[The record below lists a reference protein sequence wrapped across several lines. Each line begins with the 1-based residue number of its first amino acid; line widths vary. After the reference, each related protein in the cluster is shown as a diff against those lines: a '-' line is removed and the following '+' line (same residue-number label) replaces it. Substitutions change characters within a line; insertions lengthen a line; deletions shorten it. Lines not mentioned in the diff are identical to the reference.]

1 MQPKTCFLVLLA
13 PLIFACNGGRH
24 SDTDASSV
32 IADSTATALQG
43 SYSGKF
49 KSGLLTLVINYI
61 SGNTVSGYDLH
72 KGVRRNVNGEIEK
85 KAGQYALVLREP
97 GGNPFDGIFY
107 LTMDQEA
114 RTVNGRWVP
123 VDSSRTHSAALTLT
137 RGTKQDAADSTGGYV
152 RTLYDDRWEGDLGT
166 LYFTED
172 NTCKLEYYPDSNAAG
187 ATAQLVTVNGNYVQS
202 ADTVLIDW
210 QNNKR
215 TPTLHMRLTWQHR
228 KEIDDSTRI
237 PEDLHGKGVK
247 FLKNDA
253 G

>member
-1 MQPKTCFLVLLA
+1 MNIKNCFLALLA
-13 PLIFACNGGRH
+13 PMIFSCNGGRN
-24 SDTDASSV
+24 SNMADASSEV
-32 IADSTATALQG
+32 PDSAASAIQG

-72 KGVRRNVNGEIEK
+72 KGVRRNVNGQIEK
-85 KAGQYALVLREP
+85 KDGQYALVLREP

-107 LTMDQEA
+107 LTMDEEV
-114 RTVNGRWVP
+114 RTVSGRWVP

-137 RGTKQDAADSTGGYV
+137 RGTNQSTDSAGDYV
-152 RTLYDDRWEGDLGT
+152 GSIYEDRWEGDLGT
-166 LYFTED
+166 LYFTAD
-172 NTCKLEYYPDSNAAG
+172 NTCKLEYYPDSNPAG
-187 ATAQLVTVNGNYVQS
+187 ATAQLITVNGNYVQN

-228 KEIDDSTRI
+228 KEITDSTSI

-247 FLKNDA
+247 FLKNTA